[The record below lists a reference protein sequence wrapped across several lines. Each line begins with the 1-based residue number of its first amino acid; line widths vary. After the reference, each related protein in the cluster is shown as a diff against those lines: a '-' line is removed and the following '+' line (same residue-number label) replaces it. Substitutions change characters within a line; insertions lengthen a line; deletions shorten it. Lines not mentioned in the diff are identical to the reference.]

1 VSTRLNPRYR
11 FDAYVVGA
19 ANRLAVTAAR
29 AVAESPGSVYN
40 PLFVYAGSGLGKT
53 HLLMA
58 MGHHALEINP
68 QIAVEYMTLDEFIE
82 AFNAAI
88 AAGQG
93 EAYRRRYTDVGLLLV
108 DDVQFLTHRREMQA
122 ELLRLTNAML
132 SAGRQIVLSSD
143 RPPNE
148 IEALDERL
156 IQRFAG
162 GLVIDISAP
171 DYETRVAILRR
182 QAEERKATFDPSVL
196 DAVAT
201 LPIGSIRELIGAL
214 NRLIA
219 FQAVSEGPLTSAMAR
234 TVLAK
239 TMPQT
244 VKGGAVP
251 AAAAGAP
258 TVSTVPSVSETVATD
273 ETDAGVSPGQASTR
287 DEFGSFLTE
296 ITSAVARQVEAWRGR
311 VAEAV
316 MRWEGEGYRTER
328 LQRLLEGEAPVD
340 PEAAL
345 HDYEEDIERLKALEA
360 EAQELDPAVAGRPI
374 FRDPDRVDEAGAEV
388 QRARDGLSPPPGPS
402 PIWRLDDFV
411 ESPANRV
418 AVRAARAALE
428 QPGHQYNPLVIIGGN
443 GVGKTHLLNALG
455 NALAAAPGSLV
466 ACLQAQDFV
475 DDLIKAIERDRVAWW
490 RARFRRITALLL
502 DDVHLLA
509 GKDRTQEELFWLY
522 NHLAESNRQMVFTS
536 AVPPEELKTIEPRLR
551 TRLEGG
557 LVVELPAPDREV
569 REAIVSRVLREKTG
583 EAEPELAAYLAA
595 RPVETVRAL
604 LGLVQRVLAA
614 AEAEQERPSTGIARQ
629 VLEGSPAG
637 PARRSTGS
645 RTSGLLSPSGN
656 LRSREKMVWD
666 WPDIAD
672 RLIEDPR

>member
-1 VSTRLNPRYR
+1 MSIRLNPRYR

-29 AVAESPGSVYN
+29 AVAESPAAVYN

-68 QIAVEYMTLDEFIE
+68 QLSVEYLTLDEFIE
-82 AFNAAI
+82 AFHAAI
-88 AAGQG
+88 SSGQG
-93 EAYRRRYTDVGLLLV
+93 EAYRRRYADVGLLLV

-122 ELLRLTNAML
+122 ELLRLTNTML

-171 DYETRVAILRR
+171 DYETRFAILRR
-182 QAEERKATFDPSVL
+182 QAEERKADFDPSVL

-219 FQAVSEGPLTSAMAR
+219 YQAVSEGPITSMAAR
-234 TVLAK
+234 AVLAK

-244 VKGGAVP
+244 VRAGDASSALSAVSAASSPADRAAKAESVAVTESGG
-251 AAAAGAP
+251 
-258 TVSTVPSVSETVATD
+258 
-273 ETDAGVSPGQASTR
+273 R
-287 DEFGSFLTE
+287 DEFSSFLTE
-296 ITSAVARQVEAWRGR
+296 ISSAVARQVEAWRGR

-340 PEAAL
+340 PDRAL
-345 HDYEEDIERLKALEA
+345 HDYEEDIESLKGLEA
-360 EAQELDPAVAGRPI
+360 EAQELDPTIAGRPI
-374 FRDPDRVDEAGAEV
+374 FHDPDRLEEARTEV
-388 QRARDGLSPPPGPS
+388 QKARDGLSPPPGPS
-402 PIWRLDDFV
+402 PIWQIDEFV
-411 ESPANRV
+411 ESPSNRV
-418 AVRAARAALE
+418 AVRAARSVLE
-428 QPGHQYNPLVIIGGN
+428 QPGQQYNPLVIIGGS

-455 NALAAAPGSLV
+455 NVLAEAPGSLV

-475 DDLIKAIERDRVAWW
+475 DDLIKAIEKDKVSWW
-490 RARFRRITALLL
+490 RARFRRVTALLL

-522 NHLAESNRQMVFTS
+522 NQMAETGRQMVFTS
-536 AVPPEELKTIEPRLR
+536 AVPPGELQAIEERLR

-557 LVVELPAPDREV
+557 LVVELPPPDKEV
-569 REAIVSRVLREKTG
+569 REAIVSKVLREKTG
-583 EAEPELAAYLAA
+583 EADPELAGYLAA

-604 LGLVQRVLAA
+604 LGLVQRVLAG
-614 AEAEQERPSTGIARQ
+614 AEAEQEKVSTGIARQ

-637 PARRSTGS
+637 PARRTTQG
-645 RTSGLLSPSGN
+645 RTSGLLSPTGN

>member
-1 VSTRLNPRYR
+1 VSIRLNPRYR

-29 AVAESPGSVYN
+29 AVAESPGAVYN

-58 MGHHALEINP
+58 MGHHALEVNP
-68 QIAVEYMTLDEFIE
+68 QLAVEYLTLDEFIE
-82 AFNAAI
+82 AFHAAI

-93 EAYRRRYTDVGLLLV
+93 EAYRRRYADVGLLLV

-122 ELLRLTNAML
+122 ELLRLTNTML
-132 SAGRQIVLSSD
+132 AAGRQIVLSSD

-182 QAEERKATFDPSVL
+182 QAEERKAHFDPTVL
-196 DAVAT
+196 ETVAA
-201 LPIGSIRELIGAL
+201 LPLGSIRELIGAL
-214 NRLIA
+214 NRVIA
-219 FQAVSEGPLTSAMAR
+219 FQAVSAEPISSAAAR
-234 TVLAK
+234 QMLAK

-244 VKGGAVP
+244 VKAATP
-251 AAAAGAP
+251 AAAPA
-258 TVSTVPSVSETVATD
+258 TVPASGEPPAESGSIFGGEAT
-273 ETDAGVSPGQASTR
+273 SR

-296 ITSAVARQVEAWRGR
+296 ISSAVARQVEAWRGR

-340 PEAAL
+340 PDRAL
-345 HDYEEDIERLKALEA
+345 HGYEDDIEQLKALES
-360 EAQELDPAVAGRPI
+360 EAQELDPALAGRPL
-374 FRDPDRVDEAGAEV
+374 FRDPDRLEEARAEV
-388 QRARDGLSPPPGPS
+388 QKAREGLSPPPGPS
-402 PIWRLDDFV
+402 PIWQLDEFV

-418 AVRAARAALE
+418 AVRAAKGVLD
-428 QPGHQYNPLVIIGGN
+428 QPGQHYNPLVIIGGS

-455 NALAAAPGSLV
+455 NVLAEAPGSLV

-475 DDLIKAIERDRVAWW
+475 DDLIKAIERDRTAWW

-522 NHLAESNRQMVFTS
+522 NLLAESGRQMVFTS
-536 AVPPEELKTIEPRLR
+536 AVPPEELQTIEPRLR

-557 LVVELPAPDREV
+557 LVVELPAPEREV

-583 EAEPELAAYLAA
+583 EVDTELASYLAA

-614 AEAEQERPSTGIARQ
+614 SEQEQERPSTGLARQ

-637 PARRSTGS
+637 PARRTTGG
-645 RTSGLLSPSGN
+645 RTSGLLSPTGS

>member
-1 VSTRLNPRYR
+1 MSTRLNPRYK

-29 AVAESPGSVYN
+29 AVAESPAAVYN

-58 MGHHALEINP
+58 MGHRALEINP
-68 QIAVEYMTLDEFIE
+68 QLTVEYITLDEFIE
-82 AFNAAI
+82 AFHAAI

-93 EAYRRRYTDVGLLLV
+93 EAYRRRYADVGMLLI
-108 DDVQFLTHRREMQA
+108 DDVQFLTHRREMQQ
-122 ELLRLTNAML
+122 ELLRLTNTML
-132 SAGRQIVLSSD
+132 TAGRQIVLSSD

-182 QAEERKATFDPSVL
+182 QAEERKAAFDPSVL
-196 DAVAT
+196 ETVAA

-219 FQAVSEGPLTSAMAR
+219 FQAVSEGPITSSAAR
-234 TVLAK
+234 QLLAK

-244 VKGGAVP
+244 VKAAGS
-251 AAAAGAP
+251 AAAATPAP
-258 TVSTVPSVSETVATD
+258 PGGSE
-273 ETDAGVSPGQASTR
+273 EAGVVVASLNAESTGR

-340 PEAAL
+340 PDRAL
-345 HDYEEDIERLKALEA
+345 HDYEDDIEALKELEG
-360 EAQELDPAVAGRPI
+360 EAQELDPALAGRPL
-374 FRDPDRVDEAGAEV
+374 FRDPDRLEEARGEV
-388 QRARDGLSPPPGPS
+388 QKAREGLSPPPGPS
-402 PIWRLDDFV
+402 PIWRLDEFV
-411 ESPANRV
+411 ESAANRV
-418 AVRAARAALE
+418 AVRAARAVLD
-428 QPGHQYNPLVIIGGN
+428 QPGHQYNPLVIIGGS

-455 NALAAAPGSLV
+455 NALAATPGSLV

-475 DDLIKAIERDRVAWW
+475 DDLIKAIERDRTAWW

-522 NHLAESNRQMVFTS
+522 NLLAESGRQMIFTS
-536 AVPPEELKTIEPRLR
+536 AVPPEELQAIEPRLR

-557 LVVELPAPDREV
+557 LVVELPAPEREV
-569 REAIVSRVLREKTG
+569 REAIVSRVLKEKTG
-583 EAEPELAAYLAA
+583 EVDTELASYLAA

-614 AEAEQERPSTGIARQ
+614 AEAEQERPSSGLARQ

-637 PARRSTGS
+637 PHRRTTAG
-645 RTSGLLSPSGN
+645 RTSGLLSPTGS
-656 LRSREKMVWD
+656 LRSREKLVWD

>member
-1 VSTRLNPRYR
+1 MSTRLNPRYR

-29 AVAESPGSVYN
+29 AVAESPAAVYN

-58 MGHHALEINP
+58 MGHRALEVNP
-68 QIAVEYMTLDEFIE
+68 QIAVEYLTLDEFIE
-82 AFNAAI
+82 AFHAAV

-93 EAYRRRYTDVGLLLV
+93 EAYRHRYADVGMLLV
-108 DDVQFLTHRREMQA
+108 DDVQFLTHRREMQQ
-122 ELLRLTNAML
+122 ELLRLTNTML
-132 SAGRQIVLSSD
+132 AAGRQIVLSSD

-156 IQRFAG
+156 ISRFAG

-182 QAEERKATFDPSVL
+182 QAEERKAAFDPTVL
-196 DAVAT
+196 ETVAA

-219 FQAVSEGPLTSAMAR
+219 FQAVNEGPITSQAAR
-234 TVLAK
+234 QLLAK

-244 VKGGAVP
+244 VKAAVAAQVATAVP
-251 AAAAGAP
+251 AGAP
-258 TVSTVPSVSETVATD
+258 VEPPADGGGIFGGEGGS
-273 ETDAGVSPGQASTR
+273 R
-287 DEFGSFLTE
+287 DEFSSFLTE
-296 ITSAVARQVEAWRGR
+296 ISSAVAWQVEAWRGR
-311 VAEAV
+311 VAEAI

-340 PEAAL
+340 PDRAL
-345 HDYEEDIERLKALEA
+345 HDYEEDIAQLKILED
-360 EAQELDPAVAGRPI
+360 EAQELDPTLAGRPL
-374 FRDPDRVDEAGAEV
+374 FRDPDRIEEARTEV
-388 QRARDGLSPPPGPS
+388 QKAREGLSPPPGPS
-402 PIWRLDDFV
+402 PIWKLEDFV
-411 ESPANRV
+411 ESPGNRV
-418 AVRAARAALE
+418 AVRAARGVLDT
-428 QPGHQYNPLVIIGGN
+428 PGQLYNPLVIIGGS

-455 NALAAAPGSLV
+455 NVMADAPGSLV

-475 DDLIKAIERDRVAWW
+475 DDLIKAIEKDRTAWW
-490 RARFRRITALLL
+490 RARFRRISALLL

-522 NHLAESNRQMVFTS
+522 NLMAESGRQMVFTS
-536 AVPPEELKTIEPRLR
+536 AVPPEELTGIEPRLR

-557 LVVELPAPDREV
+557 LVVELPAPEREV
-569 REAIVSRVLREKTG
+569 REAIVSRVLNEKTG
-583 EAEPELAAYLAA
+583 EVDAELAAYLAA

-604 LGLVQRVLAA
+604 VGLVQRVVAA
-614 AEAEQERPSTGIARQ
+614 ADSEQERPSTGFARQ
-629 VLEGSPAG
+629 LLEGSPAG
-637 PARRSTGS
+637 PARRTTAG
-645 RTSGLLSPSGN
+645 RTSGLLSPTGS